1 MKGILQ
7 LRPPIRRYDNIW
19 DVQVL
24 HYLQRWMPL
33 TRDSTKELTLKLTMV
48 IALVSAQR
56 RQSIHLLNIDYMV
69 KDDISYVFTI
79 KEHIKQSRLGYTPP
93 QIEFKTFSDNPNICI
108 VATLNEYTTAVH
120 RGEYQQLL
128 LSYVKLFKPVTVDT
142 ISRWLKLVLVQ
153 AGIDTTLFR
162 AQTTHC
168 AAVSKATVNGLHID
182 DILKTADWSSE
193 CTFAKFYNKS
203 ITTKVKSFSSAV
215 LQAEKD

>member
-1 MKGILQ
+1 MLQ
-7 LRPPIRRYDNIW
+7 
-19 DVQVL
+19 
-24 HYLQRWMPL
+24 YLQRWIPL
-33 TRDSTKELTLKLTMV
+33 TRDTIKELTLKLTMV

-79 KEHIKQSRLGYTPP
+79 KEHIKQSRPGYTPP

-108 VATLNEYTTAVH
+108 VATLNEYKDTTAVH
-120 RGEYQQLL
+120 RGEYKQLL

-162 AQTTHC
+162 AQSTPC
-168 AAVSKATVNGLHID
+168 AAVSKAKVNGLHTD